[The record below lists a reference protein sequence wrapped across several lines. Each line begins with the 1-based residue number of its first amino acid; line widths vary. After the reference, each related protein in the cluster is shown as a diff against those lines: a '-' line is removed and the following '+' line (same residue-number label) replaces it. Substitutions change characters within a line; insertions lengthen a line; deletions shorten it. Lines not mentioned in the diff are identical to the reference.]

1 MALHAWKDG
10 ETTINEAN
18 MNAFLAL
25 QNFKLI
31 YQGTQR
37 SGKTGSGVTENNLA
51 NYSYCT
57 RFTLTGS
64 TEISRVELEVDRDG
78 NGADLIVQIRQGMVP
93 GSGNDGTLLKEV
105 CVPKEFVPDPKGWW
119 SVPVGLT
126 GLTSGGQYWL
136 VVLQGGDS
144 VNHNDWVG
152 ETSTDS
158 SYPAYRRAGSNG
170 NWTANNALH
179 FRVHSGVVGGDR
191 PIHALIPGGTIVWM
205 VHDAQGIWERVY
217 IYCPT
222 PDTYEGGI
230 RQRLKINQTNGLVT
244 SLEVV

>member
-1 MALHAWKDG
+1 MSLHAWKDG
-10 ETTINEAN
+10 LTVINEAN

-25 QNFKLI
+25 QNFRLI
-31 YQGTQR
+31 YEGIQR
-37 SGKTGSGVTENNLA
+37 AGKTGTGVTENNLA

-78 NGADLIVQIRQGMVP
+78 NGADLIVQIRSGMNP
-93 GSGNDGTLLKEV
+93 TAGTDGTLLKQV
-105 CVPKEFVPDPKGWW
+105 VVPKEFIPDPKGWW
-119 SVPVGLT
+119 SVPIGLT

-136 VVLQGGDS
+136 VVLRGGDA

-158 SYPAYRRAGSNG
+158 SYPAYRRAGDSG

-179 FRVHSGVVGGDR
+179 FRVYSGIGANNKA
-191 PIHALIPGGTIVWM
+191 IHAIVSDTIMWM
-205 VHDAQGIWERVY
+205 IYDAQGFWEKVY
-217 IYCPT
+217 TFCPT
-222 PDTYEGGI
+222 ANTYEGGI
-230 RQRLKINQTNGLVT
+230 RQKVTINRSGSVVT
-244 SLEVV
+244 SMEVV